1 MSGDPFQMALTGSS
15 RLLDLLSS
23 GTASITAVAESG
35 MYKGHT
41 LLHCAAAKGH
51 MELASALVSR
61 GASTSATDKKGRT
74 PADVAQAAGHGQL
87 AAALRHPPAACRWW
101 HGAVAAAAHLLW
113 ARCASADNVPYVVS
127 TTSDDFSV

>member
-23 GTASITAVAESG
+23 GTASITATAETG

-87 AAALRHPPAACRWW
+87 AAALRQQ
-101 HGAVAAAAHLLW
+101 AAAAPRGTEYHG
-113 ARCASADNVPYVVS
+113 AE
-127 TTSDDFSV
+127 